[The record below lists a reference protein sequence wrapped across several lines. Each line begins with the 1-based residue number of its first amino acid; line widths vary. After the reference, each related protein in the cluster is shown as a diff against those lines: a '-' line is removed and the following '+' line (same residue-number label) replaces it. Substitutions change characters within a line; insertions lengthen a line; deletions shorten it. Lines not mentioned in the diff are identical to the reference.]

1 MLPVFSLARSGNITE
16 SVVDDLLGP
25 LRMGIAVVKWSKIV
39 GIVLVVVSC
48 LVCGYVYYR
57 KKKDQKKEEEGRLSE
72 NEEEEKEEKKEKEK

>member
-25 LRMGIAVVKWSKIV
+25 LKMGIAVVKWTKII

-48 LVCGYVYYR
+48 IVCGYIYYR
-57 KKKDQKKEEEGRLSE
+57 KKKD
-72 NEEEEKEEKKEKEK
+72 EKKGNEHKESES